1 MATQQRVPET
11 SPSTNDR
18 YYTWAELMRRVF
30 AIDVLQCPR
39 CQAPM
44 RILTQIHPLET
55 TRKILECLGWSTRPA
70 LIMAPR
76 SDSQASL
83 PIELESRLNRGAK
96 PSRFKRDKRTM
107 NVVTR
112 LLVACRHS

>member
-1 MATQQRVPET
+1 MARRMATQQRVPET

-44 RILTQIHPLET
+44 KILAQIHPPQT
-55 TRKILECLGWSTRPA
+55 TRKILECLGLPARPPPIA
-70 LIMAPR
+70 TARP
-76 SDSQASL
+76 DPQASL
-83 PIELESRLNRGAK
+83 ALDPAEAAPL
-96 PSRFKRDKRTM
+96 D
-107 NVVTR
+107 
-112 LLVACRHS
+112 